1 MRWWHLLLLPAAT
14 YGALVLWTALT
25 QSRLIY
31 LPDLPA
37 RDLTTTPDQAGLEWE
52 PVRLTTADGLEL
64 GAWYIPAEGADTALL
79 FLHGNAGNRGHRL
92 DSLRLFH
99 ELGLAVL
106 IFDYRGYGDSEGRP
120 SEAGTRHD
128 ARAGWEHLVRS
139 RGFEPGRIVLFG
151 RSLGGAVAARLAADL
166 AVEAAPPQALV
177 LESTFTSVPDLGAEL
192 YPWLPVRLISRL
204 RYDTLGLMARI
215 DVPVLVVHSREDEI
229 IPFAH
234 GERLFAAARGLKR
247 LLPLR
252 GGHNTGYHLS
262 HATYR
267 AGLEAFLDTLRNR
280 PARSR

>member
-1 MRWWHLLLLPAAT
+1 MRWWHLLLLPAVA
-14 YGALVLWTALT
+14 YGALALWIALT
-25 QSRLIY
+25 QSRLLY

-37 RDLTTTPDQAGLEWE
+37 RDLTTTPDQAGLAWE
-52 PVRLTTADGLEL
+52 PVRLTTADGLGL
-64 GAWYIPAEGADTALL
+64 GAWYLPAEGADTALL

-99 ELGLAVL
+99 DLGLAVL
-106 IFDYRGYGDSEGRP
+106 ILDYRGYGDSEGKP
-120 SEAGTRHD
+120 SEAGTRRD
-128 ARAGWEHLVRS
+128 ARAGWDYLVGS
-139 RGFEPGRIVLFG
+139 RGFDPEWIIIFG

-166 AVEAAPPQALV
+166 AVEAAPPRALV

-204 RYDTLGLMARI
+204 RYDTLGLMAHI

-234 GERLFAAARGLKR
+234 GERLFAAAHGPKR

-262 HATYR
+262 RATYR
-267 AGLEAFLDTLRNR
+267 AGLAAFLHTLREP
-280 PARSR
+280 PARPR

>member
-1 MRWWHLLLLPAAT
+1 MRWWHLLLLPVVT
-14 YGALVLWTALT
+14 YGALALWIALT
-25 QSRLIY
+25 QSRLLY

-37 RDLTTTPDQAGLEWE
+37 RDLTTTPDKAGLDWE
-52 PVRLTTADGLEL
+52 PVRLAAADGFGL
-64 GAWYIPAEGADTALL
+64 GAWYIPAEGAETALL

-99 ELGLAVL
+99 DLGLAVL
-106 IFDYRGYGDSEGRP
+106 ILDYRGYGDSEGEP

-128 ARAGWEHLVRS
+128 ARAGWEHLVRT
-139 RGFEPGRIVLFG
+139 RGFEPGRVVLFG

-166 AVEAAPPQALV
+166 AAVATPPRALI
-177 LESTFTSVPDLGAEL
+177 LESTFTSVPDLGTEL

-234 GERLFAAARGLKR
+234 GERLFAAAREPKR
-247 LLPLR
+247 FLTLH
-252 GGHNTGYHLS
+252 GSHNTGYHLS
-262 HATYR
+262 REPYR
-267 AGLEAFLDTLRNR
+267 AGLAAFLDTLREP
-280 PARSR
+280 PARPR

>member
-1 MRWWHLLLLPAAT
+1 MRWWLLLLLPAAA
-14 YGALVLWTALT
+14 YGTLALWIALT
-25 QSRLIY
+25 QSRLLY
-31 LPDLPA
+31 LPGLPT
-37 RDLTTTPDQAGLEWE
+37 RDLAATPGQAGLEWE
-52 PVRLTTADGLEL
+52 PVRLATADGPGL
-64 GAWYIPAEGADTALL
+64 GAWYLPAAGADTALL

-106 IFDYRGYGDSEGRP
+106 ILDYRGYGDSEGKP

-166 AVEAAPPQALV
+166 AAEAAPPRALI

-215 DVPVLVVHSREDEI
+215 DAPVLVVHSREDEI

-234 GERLFAAARGLKR
+234 GERLFAAARGPKR

-252 GGHNTGYHLS
+252 GGHNTGHHLS
-262 HATYR
+262 RAAYR
-267 AGLEAFLDTLRNR
+267 AGLAAFLDTLR
-280 PARSR
+280 